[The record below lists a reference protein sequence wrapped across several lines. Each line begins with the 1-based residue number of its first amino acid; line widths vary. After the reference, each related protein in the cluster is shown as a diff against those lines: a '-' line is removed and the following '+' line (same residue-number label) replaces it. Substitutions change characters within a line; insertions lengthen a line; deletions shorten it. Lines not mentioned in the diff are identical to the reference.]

1 VNHHPMKKIWM
12 LILPLALLTAGAVR
26 GQEAA
31 SERALRLSL
40 SDAVARAL
48 SEGTAAR
55 LSSLSIEASQN
66 RAAQARSALRPQV
79 GGELRVASDM
89 VNLKTFGFAPPGV
102 PSVVGP
108 FDVIDAHVNFAWEVI
123 NLAARRRYAAALA
136 GVRVSEEDRRRTE
149 NEVAAAVATLYVAV
163 ERGTAR
169 IEGIR
174 ANVDLFEKL
183 RVLAFDRQKAGTG
196 TRIDTTRA
204 DLQLARQ
211 RQALLVAEN
220 QRNVAQLALLRAVG
234 ADLGTTE
241 VVLTDDE
248 TRAQSTPAALPTVE
262 AALATAREARPELRT
277 LIERLR
283 AAQLAERAAR
293 AQKLPR
299 LALTAQAAESGN
311 YVRDLSWTRSI
322 NAVASVPL
330 FTGRR
335 IEEQVAEARIQ
346 QQEITEQQRDLER
359 QIEQEVRQALLVLDN
374 ARSRVTLAEQS
385 VRLAE
390 DELEVARD
398 RFQNGV
404 ASSIEVD
411 NAQTSLAT
419 SRDTRIDALADV
431 AQARFDLARA
441 TGEIRQLIPGRS
453 S

>member
-1 VNHHPMKKIWM
+1 M
-12 LILPLALLTAGAVR
+12 LILPLALLTAGSVY
-26 GQEAA
+26 GQEQ
-31 SERALRLSL
+31 ALRLSL

-48 SEGTAAR
+48 TEGTAAR
-55 LSSLSIEASQN
+55 LSSLSIEASRN
-66 RAAQARSALRPQV
+66 RAAQARAALRPQV

-108 FDVIDAHVNFAWEVI
+108 FDVVDAHINFAWEVI
-123 NLAARRRYAAALA
+123 NLAARRRYAAAQA
-136 GVRVSEEDRRRTE
+136 GVRISEEDRRRTE

-163 ERGTAR
+163 ERSTAR
-169 IEGIR
+169 IEGIQ

-234 ADLGTTE
+234 ADLGTAQ

-248 TRAQSTPAALPTVE
+248 TRVASPLPTVE

-283 AAQLAERAAR
+283 TAQLVEKAAR

-299 LALTAQAAESGN
+299 LALSAQAAESGN
-311 YVRDLSWTRSI
+311 YVRDLSWTRSL

-335 IEEQVAEARIQ
+335 VEEQVAEARIQ
-346 QQEITEQQRDLER
+346 QQEVTEQQRDLER
-359 QIEQEVRQALLVLDN
+359 QIEQEVRQALLVLEN
-374 ARSRVTLAEQS
+374 AQSRVTLAEQG

-398 RFQNGV
+398 RFQSGV

-419 SRDTRIDALADV
+419 ARDTRIDALADV
-431 AQARFDLARA
+431 AQSRFDLARA

-453 S
+453 L

>member
-1 VNHHPMKKIWM
+1 VNKRWM
-12 LILPLALLTAGAVR
+12 FILPLALLTAPAVQGQTAH
-26 GQEAA
+26 GQEP
-31 SERALRLSL
+31 LRLSL

-55 LSSLSIEASQN
+55 LSSLSIQASQN
-66 RAAQARSALRPQV
+66 RAAQAQAALRPQV

-89 VNLKTFGFAPPGV
+89 VNLKTFGFAPPGG

-108 FDVIDAHVNFAWEVI
+108 FDVVDAHINFAWEVI

-136 GVRVSEEDRRRTE
+136 GVRISEEDRRRTE
-149 NEVAAAVATLYVAV
+149 NEVAAAVATLYVSV
-163 ERGTAR
+163 ERSTAR
-169 IEGIR
+169 IAGIQ

-241 VVLTDDE
+241 IVLTDDE
-248 TRAQSTPAALPTVE
+248 TRIESAPPTVE

-277 LIERLR
+277 LIERLHT
-283 AAQLAERAAR
+283 AQLVEKAAR

-299 LALTAQAAESGN
+299 LALSAQAAESGN
-311 YVRDLSWTRSI
+311 YVRDLSWTRSL

-335 IEEQVAEARIQ
+335 IDEQVAEARIQ
-346 QQEITEQQRDLER
+346 QQEVTEQQRDLER
-359 QIEQEVRQALLVLDN
+359 QIEQEVRQALLVLEN
-374 ARSRVTLAEQS
+374 ARSRVTLAAQG
-385 VRLAE
+385 VQLAE

-398 RFQNGV
+398 RFQSGV

-419 SRDTRIDALADV
+419 ARDTRVDALADV
-431 AQARFDLARA
+431 AQSRFDLARA
-441 TGEIRQLIPGRS
+441 TGEIRNLIPGQ
-453 S
+453 